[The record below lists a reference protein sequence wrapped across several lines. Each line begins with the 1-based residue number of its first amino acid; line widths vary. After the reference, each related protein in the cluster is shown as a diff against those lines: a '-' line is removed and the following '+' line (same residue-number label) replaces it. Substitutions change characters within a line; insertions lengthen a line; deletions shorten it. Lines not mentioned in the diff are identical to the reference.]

1 VVKESTVVSCL
12 VDGYP
17 LVTALVVGAV
27 VFVVVIIL
35 VVVVLRRRRSRSSRF
50 RTSNVIF
57 V

>member
-1 VVKESTVVSCL
+1 MVKESTVVSCL